1 MKKYV
6 ILFSVAVVIIT
17 SMVLGSN
24 YLNNS
29 IVNVD
34 IIDVKTSS
42 VQNTI
47 LCSGIIEY
55 CDSQDISYKASAI
68 VNDIFVKE
76 GDFVK
81 KGDQLLN
88 LTNVKID
95 KNNVSSISPAEIE
108 NIANTNNI
116 ENIQDV
122 YNNIVSESKSSPSN
136 YTKYGDAYNIR
147 APISGIVSSVN
158 VKKNSVIAENT
169 SVITIADTDKMQVKL
184 SVNESQIS
192 EIKVGQKAI
201 VTGVGFKNSEYTGE
215 VTNISNEAE
224 KIVGP
229 TGKETVV
236 NVIVK
241 LDNTSKDIKPGY
253 TAKCR
258 IIISEDDNVLL
269 TPYESI
275 KSDDNGKEYVYKYE
289 NGKAVKTYIETGNEY
304 QNGFE
309 IVSGLENGDKI
320 IEKSDRLYSNCR
332 VRANAKN

>member
-6 ILFSVAVVIIT
+6 ILFSIVMSIIT
-17 SMVLGSN
+17 LMTLGSN
-24 YLNNS
+24 YLDNS

-34 IIDVKTSS
+34 VIDVKTSS

-47 LCSGIIEY
+47 TCSGIIEY
-55 CDSQDISYKASAI
+55 CDSQDVLCKSPAI
-68 VNDIFVKE
+68 ANEIFVKE
-76 GDFVK
+76 GDFTK
-81 KGDQLLN
+81 KGDKLLN
-88 LTNVKID
+88 LTNIKID
-95 KNNVSSISPAEIE
+95 KNSIS
-108 NIANTNNI
+108 NINSAGIGNIYNTNNI
-116 ENIQDV
+116 ENIQEV
-122 YNNIVSESKSSPSN
+122 YNNIVSDSKKSPSN
-136 YTKYGDAYNIR
+136 YTKHGDAYNMR
-147 APISGIVSSVN
+147 APISGMVSSVN
-158 VKKNSVIAENT
+158 VKKNNVITENT
-169 SVITIADTDKMQVKL
+169 AIITIADTNKMQVKL

-192 EIKVGQKAI
+192 EIKVGQKALI
-201 VTGVGFKNSEYTGE
+201 TGAGFKNSEYTGE

-241 LDNTSKDIKPGY
+241 LDNVSKDIKPGY

-275 KSDDNGKEYVYKYE
+275 NADNNGKEYVYKYE
-289 NGKAVKTYIETGNEY
+289 NGKAIKTYIETGNEY

-309 IVSGLENGDKI
+309 IISGLENGDKI
-320 IEKSDRLYSNCR
+320 IEKSDKLYSNCR
-332 VRANAKN
+332 VRAN

>member
-6 ILFSVAVVIIT
+6 ILFSAAVLIIA

-34 IIDVKTSS
+34 VIDVKTSS

-55 CDSQDISYKASAI
+55 CDSQDISCKASAI

-122 YNNIVSESKSSPSN
+122 YNNIVSESKSNPSN

-169 SVITIADTDKMQVKL
+169 SVITIAD
-184 SVNESQIS
+184 
-192 EIKVGQKAI
+192 
-201 VTGVGFKNSEYTGE
+201 
-215 VTNISNEAE
+215 
-224 KIVGP
+224 
-229 TGKETVV
+229 TVV

>member
-6 ILFSVAVVIIT
+6 ILFSAAALIIA
-17 SMVLGSN
+17 SMVIGSN

-34 IIDVKTSS
+34 VIDVKTSS

-55 CDSQDISYKASAI
+55 CDSQDISCKASAI

-108 NIANTNNI
+108 NIANT
-116 ENIQDV
+116 
-122 YNNIVSESKSSPSN
+122 NNIVSESKSSPSN

-224 KIVGP
+224 KIVGS

-289 NGKAVKTYIETGNEY
+289 NGKAIKTYIETGNEY